1 MNPGALDETPSTGP
15 ARERSVSSPSP
26 RHVAY
31 AVALLVGLVVVG
43 FFVYREALI
52 AHLVPVS
59 SALWV
64 RLGITFAVGVAAIVA
79 IERLL
84 VSVLPRHF
92 SMRRAS
98 LTISFYRLA
107 SYTILALA
115 LLLTVG
121 VSSLALLAGGT
132 FAGLVLG
139 LAGQTVLSNVIA
151 GIMLLFVRPLEPGE
165 RVTLSTWQYGFIA
178 PGYPPKFFSQDTLI
192 PGFTGVV
199 QEVGFAYTTL
209 LLDEGTRLRMPNS
222 IIVQAAV
229 LSHEL
234 SERWVRIRYELPPTI
249 DPAAIIAQLQT
260 KLPENN
266 WVVRPELLKIALTS
280 VTLTSSVIQVD
291 AMCRGNLEDP
301 PRSAL
306 LLEIRSIVNAAGKG
320 TQPAVPPASPP
331 AATAPAIVPRTT
343 GEGST
348 PGPFV

>member
-1 MNPGALDETPSTGP
+1 VKAPGW
-15 ARERSVSSPSP
+15 
-26 RHVAY
+26 RHVGY
-31 AVALLVGLVVVG
+31 AIALVIGLVVVG
-43 FFVYREALI
+43 VLLYHEALI
-52 AHLVPVS
+52 AHLVSAS

-64 RLGITFAVGVAAIVA
+64 RLGITFAIGVAAILS

-84 VSVLPRHF
+84 ASVLPRHF
-92 SMRRAS
+92 NMRRAS
-98 LTISFYRLA
+98 LTISFFRLA

-115 LLLTVG
+115 LLLVVG
-121 VSSLALLAGGT
+121 VSSIALLAGGT

-209 LLDEGTRLRMPNS
+209 LLDDGTRLRMPNS

-234 SERWVRIRYELPPTI
+234 SERWVRIRYELPPTL
-249 DPAAIIAQLQT
+249 DPAAILTRLQT
-260 KLPENN
+260 KLTENN
-266 WVVRPELLKIALTS
+266 WVVRPELLKVSLTS
-280 VTLTSSVIQVD
+280 VTLTSSVITVD

-306 LLEIRSIVNAAGKG
+306 LLEIRSIVTAASK
-320 TQPAVPPASPP
+320 PATRPTLPAAPTSGGPPATAPP
-331 AATAPAIVPRTT
+331 AA
-343 GEGST
+343 GEGASQ
-348 PGPFV
+348 GVLG